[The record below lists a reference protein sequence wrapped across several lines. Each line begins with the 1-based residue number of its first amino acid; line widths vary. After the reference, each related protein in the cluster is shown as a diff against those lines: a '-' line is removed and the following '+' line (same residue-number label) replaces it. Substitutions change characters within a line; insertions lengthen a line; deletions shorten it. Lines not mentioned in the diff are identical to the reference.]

1 MILIICLGHTKIQLP
16 PPPPLI
22 SPTITTTITVKEKEV
37 MDFKDN
43 MVRGI
48 V

>member
-1 MILIICLGHTKIQLP
+1 MIVIICLGHTKIQLP

-22 SPTITTTITVKEKEV
+22 SPTITVKEKEV